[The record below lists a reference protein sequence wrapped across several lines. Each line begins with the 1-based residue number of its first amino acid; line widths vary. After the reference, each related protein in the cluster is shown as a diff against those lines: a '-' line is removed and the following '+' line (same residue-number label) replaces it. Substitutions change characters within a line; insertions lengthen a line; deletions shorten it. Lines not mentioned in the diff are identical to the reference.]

1 MQVEQVQ
8 QTYAKLLASL
18 PSMFESSP
26 TTSYPEISLD
36 ALKSL
41 TEMALFG
48 HSLFLTPPTV
58 TTTSPIIGGRT
69 IASPEPISGDEK
81 EKEVAMPIQACLGC
95 QATDTPEWRRGP
107 LGPRTL
113 CNACVSGEGG
123 DLVGG
128 VYADNGRD
136 TGFGFC

>member
-1 MQVEQVQ
+1 
-8 QTYAKLLASL
+8 
-18 PSMFESSP
+18 MFESSSN
-26 TTSYPEISLD
+26 TSLPAISLD
-36 ALKSL
+36 SLKAI

-48 HSLFLTPPTV
+48 HSLFLASHSAV

-81 EKEVAMPIQACLGC
+81 QKEVQAVVQACLGC

-113 CNACVSGEGG
+113 CNACVSGKGRG
-123 DLVGG
+123 RSVRRVFMLIYRLDLAGSG
-128 VYADNGRD
+128 VCQAGE
-136 TGFGFC
+136 